1 MNDDQLLRYSRQI
14 MLPDFGIE
22 AQQALLDAR
31 VLIIGLGGLGSP
43 VAMYLAAAGVGHL
56 ILCDDDVVNLS
67 NLQRQI
73 VHDTSRLDQLKVESA
88 QRSILKLNPEIT
100 VTTIS
105 HRLGAE
111 ELREQMKLAD
121 VLVDASD
128 NFTTR
133 YLLNEISVETCT
145 PLVSGAAI
153 QMDGQVTVFRPDLD
167 NQPCYRCL
175 YRDGTETEQT
185 CSETGILAPMVGI
198 IGSIQA
204 LETIKVLAGLGKDLG
219 GRLMI
224 LDGRAMEWRTLKL
237 KRDPACPVCSGN
249 MHLKTGKI

>member
-14 MLPDFGIE
+14 MLPEFGIE
-22 AQQALLDAR
+22 AQQALLNAR

-56 ILCDDDVVNLS
+56 VLCDDDVVDLS

-73 VHDTSRLDQLKVESA
+73 VHDTGKLGQPKVESA
-88 QRSILKLNPEIT
+88 RQSILALNPDIT
-100 VTTIS
+100 VTTLN
-105 HRLGAE
+105 HRLEAA
-111 ELREQMKLAD
+111 ELREQSTLAD

-133 YLLNEISVETCT
+133 YLLNEISVQTRT

-153 QMDGQVTVFRPDLD
+153 QLDGQVTVFRPDLD
-167 NQPCYRCL
+167 DQPCYRCL
-175 YRDGTETEQT
+175 YRDGSETEQT
-185 CSETGILAPMVGI
+185 CSENGILAPMVGI

-204 LETIKVLAGLGKDLG
+204 METIKVLTGVGKDLG

-224 LDGRAMEWRTLKL
+224 LDGREMEWRTLKL
-237 KRDPACPVCSGN
+237 KRDPACPVCSIHPPQTVN
-249 MHLKTGKI
+249 T

>member
-56 ILCDDDVVNLS
+56 VLCDDDVVDLS

-73 VHDTSRLDQLKVESA
+73 VHDTSRLGQSKVESA
-88 QRSILKLNPEIT
+88 RHYLLELNPEIT
-100 VTTIS
+100 VTTIN
-105 HRLGAE
+105 HRLGTE
-111 ELREQMKLAD
+111 ELHQQTTLAD
-121 VLVDASD
+121 VIVDASD

-133 YLLNEISVETCT
+133 YLLNETSVETRT

-153 QMDGQVTVFRPDLD
+153 QLDGQVTVFRPDLND
-167 NQPCYRCL
+167 QPCYRCL
-175 YRDGTETEQT
+175 YRDGSETEQT
-185 CSETGILAPMVGI
+185 CSENGILAPIVGI
-198 IGSIQA
+198 IGSVQA
-204 LETIKVLAGLGKDLG
+204 LETIKVLTGIGDDLS

-237 KRDPACPVCSGN
+237 KRDPACPVCANHQSHMVN
-249 MHLKTGKI
+249 T